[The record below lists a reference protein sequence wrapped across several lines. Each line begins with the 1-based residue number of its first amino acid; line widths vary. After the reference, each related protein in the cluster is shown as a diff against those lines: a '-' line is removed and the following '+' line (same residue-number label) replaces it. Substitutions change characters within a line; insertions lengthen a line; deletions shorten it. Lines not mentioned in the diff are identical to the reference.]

1 MKLLSTPFGIDFG
14 RVKKSLNET
23 NLVVIRI
30 KENAS
35 LYDEVL
41 ELVNSVKLRLPIICR
56 IDRSDFELGIQIT
69 QRGAFQV
76 LTSDCVKVEDWISLA
91 EKVKEKQKN
100 RNTYVF
106 VDNESKKLLTWQKKL
121 QKQM

>member
-1 MKLLSTPFGIDFG
+1 M
-14 RVKKSLNET
+14 VV
-23 NLVVIRI
+23 NLI
-30 KENAS
+30 KEDAS
-35 LYDEVL
+35 LYDEVYEL
-41 ELVNSVKLRLPIICR
+41 ENSVKLRLPIICR

-100 RNTYVF
+100 KNTYVF
-106 VDNESKKLLTWQKKL
+106 VDTKVKLLTLAEKVAEADVTTLITGFGSGKSVS
-121 QKQM
+121 KGFT